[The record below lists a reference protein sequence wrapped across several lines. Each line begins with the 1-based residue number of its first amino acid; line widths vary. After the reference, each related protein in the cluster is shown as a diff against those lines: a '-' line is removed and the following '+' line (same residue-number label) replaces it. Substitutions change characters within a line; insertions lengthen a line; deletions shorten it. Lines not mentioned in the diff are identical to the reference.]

1 MAEQRCLWER
11 DAVLALLQDGEQ
23 GQAGCSGWERGAL
36 LRQQLS
42 KAHCGA
48 GKPKLSTTIN
58 SQHGETERVF
68 IKFACHE
75 RLGLQTEE
83 GLWQTGETG

>member
-36 LRQQLS
+36 LRQQL
-42 KAHCGA
+42 
-48 GKPKLSTTIN
+48 
-58 SQHGETERVF
+58 
-68 IKFACHE
+68 
-75 RLGLQTEE
+75 
-83 GLWQTGETG
+83 